1 MKFQHT
7 KHKAKWDRII
17 KHLKK
22 GVKQYEK
29 FRDLARV
36 CCDDSDILNYNY
48 ACDYTYQFRFNSDC
62 DKCPL
67 DFDGLCPYMCINI
80 AYNNGEFKQAI
91 SLAKIIRDLPVKK
104 GVKVE

>member
-17 KHLKK
+17 KHLEK
-22 GVKQYEK
+22 GVKQYKK

-36 CCDDSDILNYNY
+36 CCDDSGILGYNY

-67 DFDGLCPYMCINI
+67 DFVGFCPYIYINI
-80 AYNNGEFKQAI
+80 AYNNGEFKRAI

-104 GVKVE
+104 GVKTE

>member
-1 MKFQHT
+1 MKFQRT

-17 KHLKK
+17 KHLEK

-36 CCDDSDILNYNY
+36 CCDDSGILGYNY
-48 ACDYTYQFRFNSDC
+48 ACDYTYQFRFDSDC

-67 DFDGLCPYMCINI
+67 DFGGTYTYNDINM
-80 AYNNGEFKQAI
+80 AYNKGDFKQAI
-91 SLAKIIRDLPVKK
+91 SLAKIIRDLPVNK
-104 GVKVE
+104 GVEYE

>member
-17 KHLKK
+17 KHLEK

-36 CCDDSDILNYNY
+36 CCDDSGILNYNY

-67 DFDGLCPYMCINI
+67 DFVGFCPYIYINI
-80 AYNNGEFKQAI
+80 AYI
-91 SLAKIIRDLPVKK
+91 
-104 GVKVE
+104 